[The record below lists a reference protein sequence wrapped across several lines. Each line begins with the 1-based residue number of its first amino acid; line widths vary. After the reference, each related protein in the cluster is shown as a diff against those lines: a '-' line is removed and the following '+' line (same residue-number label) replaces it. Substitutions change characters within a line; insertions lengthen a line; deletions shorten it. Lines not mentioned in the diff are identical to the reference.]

1 MDIINFSPEPGE
13 YEDDFISHV
22 CNNLK
27 DEYKELFV
35 TNHLRYL
42 KYKNTPDAFVINIE
56 DIWNWIGFT
65 RKDNAV
71 RLLKN
76 KYVLNEDYIEEN
88 IVPQNELVLDDYNSF
103 LPKEERFLD
112 KQNGGQNKITI
123 MMSINT
129 FKNFCMIVSTSTG
142 KKFRRYYI
150 HIENL
155 NDTYIDKKRI
165 EYNNNLRIQYE
176 INMEK
181 QRHELL
187 IDKYDNTRLVYVM
200 KIFDIDNKSYIIK
213 IGSSIGIGQ
222 RCKQIN
228 SQYKVSIKV
237 LEVYPC
243 ELFKEFES
251 TLHHHSNILKFKYK
265 EKINDIRPN
274 EFYKISDKRDYDSI
288 IKTIKEELPKFKSS
302 NKKILALELRN
313 KMKEK
318 DLLISENYRST
329 AKDNLALAETIL
341 KLSDKLTGDQLFESI
356 KLLFPTH
363 QKIVTKEFKNQE
375 SLTEFYSPQNFTLI
389 NQIKLQSSQNENEVV
404 DPLEDE
410 NIVVKQDEPDIELS
424 PEPATNGPR
433 VQVYD
438 KDDITKLLH
447 VFEGITEATRHI
459 PNSNMSQIKKAVSGD
474 KLHAGYRWHFV
485 NRDDPTYAESKVIPP
500 TRYSGQKR
508 DYENLALLNLRKTE
522 IIKVFNKQKEVAD
535 YLEQSNAS
543 VCLALK
549 YGNIIGLEYY
559 CFKLKDVDE
568 ELVNKYLEENQ
579 IPEDVRLNTK
589 KVERIDQNTKE
600 VLETLNSITDV
611 QKKYTISPKVLESC
625 TKTGK
630 PYKGFI
636 WRIIK

>member
-1 MDIINFSPEPGE
+1 
-13 YEDDFISHV
+13 
-22 CNNLK
+22 
-27 DEYKELFV
+27 
-35 TNHLRYL
+35 
-42 KYKNTPDAFVINIE
+42 
-56 DIWNWIGFT
+56 
-65 RKDNAV
+65 
-71 RLLKN
+71 
-76 KYVLNEDYIEEN
+76 
-88 IVPQNELVLDDYNSF
+88 
-103 LPKEERFLD
+103 
-112 KQNGGQNKITI
+112 
-123 MMSINT
+123 MMSVRAFKDFFLNT
-129 FKNFCMIVSTSTG
+129 STSQG
-142 KKFRRYYI
+142 KKYRSYHI
-150 HIENL
+150 HINDIF
-155 NDTYIDKKRI
+155 DTYIDKKRI

-176 INMEK
+176 MNMEK

-187 IDKYDNTRLVYVM
+187 VDKYDNTRLVYVM

-251 TLHHHSNILKFKYK
+251 TLHHHSNLLKFKYK
-265 EKINDIRPN
+265 YKINDIKPN
-274 EFYKISDKRDYDSI
+274 EFYKISDKREYDSI

-329 AKDNLALAETIL
+329 AKDNLALSENIL
-341 KLSDKLTGDQLFESI
+341 KLSDKLSGDQLFESI

-389 NQIKLQSSQNENEVV
+389 NQIKLQSSQNKNEVI

-410 NIVVKQDEPDIELS
+410 NIVITQLEDEKEIELS

-447 VFEGITEATRHI
+447 IFEGITEATRHI

-485 NRDDPTYAESKVIPP
+485 NRDDPSYAESKVISP

-535 YLEQSNAS
+535 YLEQSTAS

-559 CFKLKDVDE
+559 CIKLKDVDE
-568 ELVNKYLEENQ
+568 ELVNKYLEENV

-611 QKKYTISPKVLESC
+611 QKKYTISAKVLESC

-630 PYKGFI
+630 AYKGFI